1 MPGKWSTYL
10 RAQNLSKITGLNP
23 EYSHCP
29 RKLFHRDNE
38 RRFSALHARS
48 SDFFR
53 HEFLRIVKKTLDF
66 SSCAELNAFKFG
78 VFYSK
83 GQASF
88 PIREEAMI
96 QESDHQGGYAWVLE
110 E

>member
-1 MPGKWSTYL
+1 MV
-10 RAQNLSKITGLNP
+10 NLSGGSKI
-23 EYSHCP
+23 P

-38 RRFSALHARS
+38 RGFSALHARS
-48 SDFFR
+48 SDFFLY
-53 HEFLRIVKKTLDF
+53 EFLRIIKKTLDF
-66 SSCAELNAFKFG
+66 SSCAELNALKFG

-96 QESDHQGGYAWVLE
+96 QVSDHQGGYEWVLE
-110 E
+110 IRST